1 MLMNWKPLTALKLTE
16 TLRRT
21 VLVYTVNL
29 FRLAIVLKLISY
41 CLGFSGFFFVGQSG
55 LFLKTPM
62 VTLITPMTS
71 RNTLPLA
78 KYECATAAR
87 SLGQYSSYLVNI
99 SNLSSL

>member
-1 MLMNWKPLTALKLTE
+1 MFINWKPLTALKLTK
-16 TLRRT
+16 TLRRN
-21 VLVYTVNL
+21 VLVYTLNL
-29 FRLAIVLKLISY
+29 FRLVIVLKLI
-41 CLGFSGFFFVGQSG
+41 GQSG

-62 VTLITPMTS
+62 VTLITTMTS

-78 KYECATAAR
+78 KIDCATAAR